1 MLPDFGFWNNFFW
14 SLTVCSTTGF
24 IIKPV
29 LAKGCKFEGNK
40 RAINQN
46 WFIFAS
52 LHYEDQVSPST
63 RCYLENLCSVYQ
75 LCQLFPGRQHIHKT
89 ICVCKH
95 QRATPAEYICPPLKW
110 HCTSALSTDMKS
122 KCFNHASQRSYLVIH
137 WTHPSIFY
145 FPFLKNR
152 YFNVILW
159 NNVQSTGIKYSHSP
173 SFLFLAMQ
181 GWLKHAKL

>member
-89 ICVCKH
+89 ICVCRH

-110 HCTSALSTDMKS
+110 LLYPQIWRANALIMLLKE
-122 KCFNHASQRSYLVIH
+122 VIWWYTEPIH
-137 WTHPSIFY
+137 LY
-145 FPFLKNR
+145 F
-152 YFNVILW
+152 I
-159 NNVQSTGIKYSHSP
+159 
-173 SFLFLAMQ
+173 FLF
-181 GWLKHAKL
+181 